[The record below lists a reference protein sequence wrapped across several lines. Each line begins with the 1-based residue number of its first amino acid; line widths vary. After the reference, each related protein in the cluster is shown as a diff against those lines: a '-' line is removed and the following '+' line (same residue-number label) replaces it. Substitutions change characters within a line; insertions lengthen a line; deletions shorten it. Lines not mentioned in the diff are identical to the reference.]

1 MSINQRIAIF
11 VPRGLRTGGPEAMH
25 QLHRLLLEEGKDSV
39 LVPWPGTKNNIPV
52 NDYSMYGPIWTSITR
67 LRKSDIVIVPCDL
80 GYLPFWY
87 FLFIMRKNIFIWMLA
102 VDFSSEKK
110 FKKYETRNY
119 TLNSEW
125 QIVKK
130 RNKWIESISKIINLD
145 KRKFLK
151 KFLKIKLRIKNSNY
165 LFQSAYAREIFR
177 FENKTNSGIMLSDYV
192 SLKQVNKLE
201 ESRCCSCPRNHIAY
215 FPGKSQDLSQQVL
228 EINSSRG
235 NHFHFIPIKNLDS
248 EQVISL
254 LVNSDLFLDLG
265 YFPGKDRLPRESI
278 VLNCPVLLAKR
289 GSARFYEDFQLA
301 DKYLLDLALL
311 SPNSTFDVIVKTIA
325 FGKINNLLNQE
336 VFKNTVLQEREIF
349 KREVLNFI
357 SVIEKNSN

>member
-1 MSINQRIAIF
+1 MSTNQRVAIF

-25 QLHRLLLEEGKDSV
+25 QLHRSLLEEGKDSV
-39 LVPWPGTKNNIPV
+39 LVPWPGMKNNKPV
-52 NDYSMYGPIWTSITR
+52 NEYSMYEPNWSSITR
-67 LRKSDIVIVPCDL
+67 LRKSDIVIVPSDL

-130 RNKWIESISKIINLD
+130 RKKWVESISKIVNLD
-145 KRKFLK
+145 KRKFRK
-151 KFLKIKLRIKNSNY
+151 KFLKIKLRIKKSNY

-177 FENKTNSGIMLSDYV
+177 LENKTNSGVMLTDYI

-201 ESRCCSCPRNHIAY
+201 GSSFCSCPRNHIAY
-215 FPGKSQDLSQQVL
+215 FPGKSQDLSQLVL

-235 NHFHFIPIKNLDS
+235 NLFHFIPIKNLNS
-248 EQVISL
+248 EQVVLL
-254 LVNSDLFLDLG
+254 LVKADLFLDLG

-311 SPNSTFDVIVKTIA
+311 SPNSTFEVIVKTIA
-325 FGKINNLLNQE
+325 FGKKNNLLAQE

-357 SVIEKNSN
+357 SVIEGKSK